1 MVVRQNLEVFAPS
14 ALAVVGDSS
23 PNGEGGRGA
32 FQNEKSALGNIR
44 FYVSTETFDSPYLQ
58 GGSFES
64 RLALLQ
70 DGKKGPQEHVVDIS
84 ASLRQL
90 PLDPAS
96 FREFMYSTQNFTLL
110 PKQHLP
116 SIVGILQVQMPVL
129 RRRRL
134 AHQPSLIQ
142 HLDNLIR

>member
-32 FQNEKSALGNIR
+32 FQSEKSALGNFR

-58 GGSFES
+58 GGFFES

-70 DGKKGPQEHVVDIS
+70 DGKKGPQEHVVDIV
-84 ASLRQL
+84 SLSRAATAGSSVL
-90 PLDPAS
+90 S
-96 FREFMYSTQNFTLL
+96 RVY
-110 PKQHLP
+110 
-116 SIVGILQVQMPVL
+116 VL
-129 RRRRL
+129 RTQL
-134 AHQPSLIQ
+134 HSTSQTTPL
-142 HLDNLIR
+142 